1 MTKIKICGIKT
12 EEQAIVAAEAGAD
25 FIGLVFAPSR
35 RQVTEA
41 QAEKIVTALK
51 KHGAKTEIIGVF
63 VNAHAGTINRIAEK
77 CRLDRVQLS
86 GDEPWEYC
94 RDIKKPI
101 IKVMRVS
108 RNKRSGQVS
117 KDLKYGTKLLK
128 ERDIIFLLDSNA
140 REKYG
145 GTGMT
150 FDWKLAVPIAGKF
163 PVIIAGGLNPDNVA
177 TAIKLISPWGVDV
190 STGVETRGV
199 KDIEKIKRF
208 IEAVKKADE
217 GQEKR

>member
-25 FIGLVFAPSR
+25 FIGLVFALSP
-35 RQVTEA
+35 RQITTNK
-41 QAEKIVTALK
+41 AEKIVSTLK
-51 KHGAKTEIIGVF
+51 KSGAKTEAIGVF

-94 RDIKKPI
+94 REINKPI
-101 IKVMRVS
+101 VKVMRVS
-108 RNKRSGQVS
+108 RNKRPEQVC

-128 ERDIIFLLDSNA
+128 EREMVFLLDSNA

-145 GTGMT
+145 GTGMK
-150 FDWKLAVPIAGKF
+150 FDWKLAVPIAREF
-163 PVIIAGGLNPDNVA
+163 PVIIAGGLNPDNVD

-208 IEAVKKADE
+208 IKAVKEADE
-217 GQEKR
+217 GREKR